1 MYQMRSSNLVQFK
14 LRRKDMHPR
23 PSLPIYPTHHPLTKG
38 IIDGTSAST
47 RMISNAILR
56 TVINIYTGTPPFSNP
71 SDYIGHI
78 RVFVFFQ
85 PIYISAI
92 GHCRI
97 CSHVRTLMTTKD
109 VGPMPNRYF
118 VSPRRA
124 DVLSCYQCWR
134 KQRTV

>member
-1 MYQMRSSNLVQFK
+1 
-14 LRRKDMHPR
+14 MHPE
-23 PSLPIYPTHHPLTKG
+23 PSLHIYPTHHPLTKG

-47 RMISNAILR
+47 RMISNATLR

-97 CSHVRTLMTTKD
+97 CGHVRTLMASKD

-124 DVLSCYQCWR
+124 DLLSCCQ
-134 KQRTV
+134 